1 MRIAICLIF
10 LLTNLLYIEFHCFNM
25 KNTQILYH
33 LALQSV
39 DGIGVISAKKLISHC
54 GSAQAVFQ
62 EKANKLNKITGIG
75 SRIIKGLKNT
85 KLMHNAE
92 AELDFI
98 NKNNIKATSFLDE
111 DYPERLKH
119 CIDGPIL
126 LFQKGNIN
134 LKEKRIISIVG
145 TRKITNYGKSF
156 LKEFIKDIKKY
167 DPIIIS
173 GLAYGI
179 DIYAHQLAMENNL
192 QTIAVLAH
200 GLDNVYPKIHKKEAT
215 KMLENGGLFSEFWS
229 DTNPDRE
236 NFVKRNRIVA
246 GLSEATIVVESA
258 EKGGSL
264 ITADIANSYN
274 RDVFAVPG
282 RVTDIYSKGCN
293 QLIKSNKAAMITS
306 VKDLEYILNWKTEKK
321 PKAIQK
327 QLFVDLDEQ
336 EQNIYDYLIKSGKQN
351 LDAIALD
358 CKYPIYKTATVLLNL
373 ELKGVAKPL
382 PGKIF
387 EAV

>member
-1 MRIAICLIF
+1 
-10 LLTNLLYIEFHCFNM
+10 M

-39 DGIGVISAKKLISHC
+39 DGIGAISAKKLISHC
-54 GSAQAVFQ
+54 GSAQAVFK
-62 EKANKLNKITGIG
+62 EKTKNLNKITGIG

-98 NKNNIKATSFLDE
+98 NKNSIKVTSFLDD
-111 DYPERLKH
+111 DYPEKLKH

-134 LKEKRIISIVG
+134 LKKKRIISIVG

-156 LKEFIKDIKKY
+156 LKEFIYEVKKY
-167 DPIIIS
+167 DPVIIS

-200 GLDNVYPKIHKKEAT
+200 GLDNIYPKTHKKEAT

-229 DTNPDRE
+229 NTNPDRE

-274 RDVFAVPG
+274 RDVFAAPG

-306 VKDLEYILNWKTEKK
+306 VKDLEYILNWKTKEK

-327 QLFVDLDEQ
+327 QLFIDLDKQ
-336 EQNIYDYLIKSGKQN
+336 EQNIYDYLIKGGKQN

-382 PGKIF
+382 PGKMF

>member
-1 MRIAICLIF
+1 
-10 LLTNLLYIEFHCFNM
+10 M
-25 KNTQILYH
+25 KNTQILYY

-39 DGIGVISAKKLISHC
+39 DGIGTINAKKLIAHC
-54 GSAQAVFQ
+54 GSAQAVFN
-62 EKANKLNKITGIG
+62 EKPKNLEKIIGIG
-75 SRIIKGLKNT
+75 KKVTKGLKNT
-85 KLMHNAE
+85 QLMHNAE
-92 AELDFI
+92 AELEFI
-98 NKNNIKATSFLDE
+98 NKNNIKVASFLED
-111 DYPERLKH
+111 DYPEKLKH

-126 LFQKGNIN
+126 LFQKGKIN

-167 DPIIIS
+167 DPVIIS

-179 DIYAHQLAMENNL
+179 DIYTHQLALENNL

-200 GLDNVYPKIHKKEAT
+200 GLDNIYPKMHKKEAI
-215 KMLENGGLFSEFWS
+215 KMLENGGLITEFWS
-229 DTNPDRE
+229 ETNPDRE

-282 RVTDIYSKGCN
+282 RVTDVYSKGCN

-306 VKDLEYILNWKTEKK
+306 VKDLEYILNWKTEGKQQK
-321 PKAIQK
+321 VIQK
-327 QLFVDLDEQ
+327 QLFIDLNEQ
-336 EQNIYDYLIKSGKQN
+336 EQNIYDYLIKEGKQN
-351 LDAIALD
+351 LDVIALK
-358 CKYPIYKTATVLLNL
+358 CEYPIYKTATVLLNL
-373 ELKGVAKPL
+373 ELKGAAKPL
-382 PGKIF
+382 PGKVF
-387 EAV
+387 EAI

>member
-1 MRIAICLIF
+1 M
-10 LLTNLLYIEFHCFNM
+10 YIEFHWFSM
-25 KNTQILYH
+25 KNTQILYY

-39 DGIGVISAKKLISHC
+39 DGIGTINAKKLIAHC
-54 GSAQAVFQ
+54 GSAQAVFN
-62 EKANKLNKITGIG
+62 EKPKNLEKIIGIG
-75 SRIIKGLKNT
+75 KKVTKGLKNT
-85 KLMHNAE
+85 QLMHNVE
-92 AELDFI
+92 AELEFI
-98 NKNNIKATSFLDE
+98 NKNNIKVTSFLED
-111 DYPERLKH
+111 DYPEKLKH

-126 LFQKGNIN
+126 LFQKGKIN

-167 DPIIIS
+167 DPVIIS

-179 DIYAHQLAMENNL
+179 DIYTHQLALENNL

-200 GLDNVYPKIHKKEAT
+200 GLDNIYPKMHKKEAI
-215 KMLENGGLFSEFWS
+215 KMLENGGLITEFWS
-229 DTNPDRE
+229 ETNPDRE

-282 RVTDIYSKGCN
+282 RVTDVYSKGCN

-306 VKDLEYILNWKTEKK
+306 VKDLEYILNWKTEGKQQK
-321 PKAIQK
+321 VIQK
-327 QLFVDLDEQ
+327 QLFIDLNEQ
-336 EQNIYDYLIKSGKQN
+336 EQNIYDYLIKEGKQN
-351 LDAIALD
+351 LDVIALK
-358 CKYPIYKTATVLLNL
+358 CEYPIYKTATVLLNL
-373 ELKGVAKPL
+373 ELKGAAKPL
-382 PGKIF
+382 PGKVF
-387 EAV
+387 EAI